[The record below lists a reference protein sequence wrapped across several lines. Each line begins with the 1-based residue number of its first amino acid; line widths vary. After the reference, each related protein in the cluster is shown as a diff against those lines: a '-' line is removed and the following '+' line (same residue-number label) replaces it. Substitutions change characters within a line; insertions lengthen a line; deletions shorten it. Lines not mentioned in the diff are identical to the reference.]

1 MACLLFSTVKI
12 NFMPQ
17 FIPVFAASKAFKS
30 YLAAWLCSVPRLRS
44 PFGSPVS
51 AGFEQT
57 WLILYATSATGS
69 KAPLSALF
77 QRLDLP
83 LWDRVLS
90 VWNTCFVGEKGSAT
104 RPSRKRRAKWH
115 LVPSFRR
122 DGVSFAPIAG
132 LALAVFQGENFLT
145 LQQTE
150 KFLQDASQPWARLE
164 STQVILHQLRR
175 LQRPF
180 FCILMKYNKC
190 RRCWCTSEVPVPLV
204 KVFI

>member
-90 VWNTCFVGEKGSAT
+90 V
-104 RPSRKRRAKWH
+104 
-115 LVPSFRR
+115 
-122 DGVSFAPIAG
+122 
-132 LALAVFQGENFLT
+132 
-145 LQQTE
+145 
-150 KFLQDASQPWARLE
+150 
-164 STQVILHQLRR
+164 
-175 LQRPF
+175 
-180 FCILMKYNKC
+180 
-190 RRCWCTSEVPVPLV
+190 
-204 KVFI
+204 